1 MPFAFEPIG
10 AAETTHP
17 ILSPDNRVITT
28 ERRVPPSVGG
38 TAALQLL
45 RPGCADGIAC
55 KATNVSEIGMHVAAA
70 VSAGLTLGQRFEVV
84 PGHDCKNGAV
94 ASALGA
100 GCYATVVRMAKAVD
114 EDSVQATLRFD
125 HPLPL

>member
-1 MPFAFEPIG
+1 MPITFEPIG
-10 AAETTHP
+10 AAETIRPTP
-17 ILSPDNRVITT
+17 SRDNPAIAT
-28 ERRVPPSVGG
+28 ERQP
-38 TAALQLL
+38 AALKLL
-45 RPGCADGIAC
+45 RPGCSDGITC
-55 KATNVSEIGMHVAAA
+55 KATDVSETGIQVATSA
-70 VSAGLTLGQRFEVV
+70 SAGLTLGQRFEVV
-84 PGHDCKNGAV
+84 AGHDCKNGAV